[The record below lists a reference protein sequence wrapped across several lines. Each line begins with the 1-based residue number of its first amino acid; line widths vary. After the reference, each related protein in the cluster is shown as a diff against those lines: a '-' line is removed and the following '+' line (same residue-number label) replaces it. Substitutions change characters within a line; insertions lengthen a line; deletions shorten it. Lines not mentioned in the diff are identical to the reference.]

1 MNIIYFTTAQDKE
14 SYNKYLGIWKT
25 PVNSSNQTFHNKL
38 IRSLAINN
46 HVHVVSIRPFS
57 RKLCTVPFLK
67 EGEDIE
73 GSIHW
78 HYLKIS
84 KSKLLSISRLRK
96 NINNLFKDFYR
107 NSIIITDTINPTVLF
122 MATLFAKKYHMP
134 CIGVCTDSP
143 SNISGTSRTY
153 TMLILKLAK
162 TLSGYISLTTGLNE
176 LFNEQNKASYI
187 LEGIVEDD
195 TVVKD
200 KFPKSKYIFY
210 CGALSERYGIYDF
223 ISFFKTFIK
232 TDVKF
237 IFCGHHADEEKIHEA
252 IKDDKRITYLGNITN
267 DEVLSYEAN
276 AWCNINPRPYS
287 EDLDRFSIPS
297 KVLEYFNSGS
307 PTISVK
313 NTKLQKYFNPDA
325 IWIKNNSP
333 EEFARGFQKFN
344 SFSDKERQTM
354 SARAKARV
362 QELYSLT
369 AVNNKLDSFLYLF
382 TRKR

>member
-14 SYNKYLGIWKT
+14 SYNKYLNIWKT

-57 RKLCTVPFLK
+57 RKLCNVPFLK

-78 HYLKIS
+78 HYLRIS
-84 KSKLLSISRLRK
+84 RNKVLSFSRLRK
-96 NINNLFKDFYR
+96 QIKLLFKDFYR
-107 NSIIITDTINPTVLF
+107 NSLIITDTINPTVLF
-122 MATLFAKKYHMP
+122 MATTFAKKHHMP

-162 TLSGYISLTTGLNE
+162 SLSGYIALTTGLNE
-176 LFNEQNKASYI
+176 LYNEQNKASYI
-187 LEGIVEDD
+187 LEGLVEDD
-195 TVVKD
+195 AVVKD

-223 ISFFKTFIK
+223 ISFYKTFIK

-237 IFCGHHADEEKIHEA
+237 IFCGHHADEAKINEA

-267 DEVLSYEAN
+267 DEVLLYEAN

-297 KVLEYFNSGS
+297 KVLEYFNSGA

-333 EEFARGFQKFN
+333 EEYARGFQKFN
-344 SFSDKERQTM
+344 SFSDKERQAM

-369 AVNNKLDSFLYLF
+369 AVNNRLDSFLYLF